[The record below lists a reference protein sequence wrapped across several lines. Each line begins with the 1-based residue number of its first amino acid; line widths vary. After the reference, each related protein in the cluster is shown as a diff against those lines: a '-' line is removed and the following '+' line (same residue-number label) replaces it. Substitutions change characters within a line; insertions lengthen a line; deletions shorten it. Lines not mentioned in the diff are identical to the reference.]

1 MRVTEILGLFPQ
13 PSPRSRLLRHPL
25 HIECWYQ
32 RLLQVSPSQ
41 MGWWVGLHRLYLKS
55 VWGWKSHLHCTF
67 SNPDLS
73 TQVGSGHW
81 YQRYSGAFSVI
92 SDSPAAFSW
101 PLLSPS
107 RDSLVSAIHW
117 RWQPDSASAMQWQ
130 LFRTLS
136 IVLRALL
143 LYITL
148 IVQFPPHTRKSWYY
162 IIPVVLLS
170 ILINIPRFL
179 EGVVEWDDEGP
190 AYKPSNMRTSP
201 NFIIYYRLVRGV
213 SSIAKG

>member
-1 MRVTEILGLFPQ
+1 
-13 PSPRSRLLRHPL
+13 
-25 HIECWYQ
+25 
-32 RLLQVSPSQ
+32 
-41 MGWWVGLHRLYLKS
+41 MGWSSSSIFEERLRLEVTS
-55 VWGWKSHLHCTF
+55 SLFF
-67 SNPDLS
+67 SQPWS
-73 TQVGSGHW
+73 IHSGGSGHW

-117 RWQPDSASAMQWQ
+117 RWQPDSVSAMQWQ
-130 LFRTLS
+130 LFR
-136 IVLRALL
+136 
-143 LYITL
+143 TL

-201 NFIIYYRLVRGV
+201 NFIIYYRFVRGVSV